1 MLVEKYRPKC
11 LYEIVGQD
19 DIIRRLQDTLNN
31 GCDLTHSLFKGPP
44 GTGKTTT
51 AHAIANELGADFKE
65 LNASD
70 DRGIESTRKKVI
82 TFAKYMPLTQFRY
95 KIMFLDEVDG
105 LTSEAQD
112 LLKRPMEIYATNCRF
127 ILACNNVDKI
137 IEPIRSRCTE
147 YEFKPISK
155 NAIIT
160 RLQYIANREY
170 IEYTN
175 RDLDYITEKCKGDMR
190 KAINMLQSRDFNRDN
205 VLVFNL
211 KEVK

>member
-1 MLVEKYRPKC
+1 MLVEKYRPKR

-19 DIIRRLQDTLNN
+19 SIIGRLQDTLNN
-31 GCDLTHSLFKGPP
+31 GCEFTHLLFKGPP

-65 LNASD
+65 INASD
-70 DRGIESTRKKVI
+70 DRGVDPVRKKVI
-82 TFAKYMPLTQFRY
+82 TFARYMPLTQFRY
-95 KIMFLDEVDG
+95 KILFLDEIDG
-105 LTSEAQD
+105 MTSEAQD
-112 LLKRPMEIYATNCRF
+112 LLKRPMEIFGVNCRF

-160 RLQYIANREY
+160 RLRYISNREY
-170 IEYTN
+170 IECN
-175 RDLDYITEKCKGDMR
+175 DRDLDYITDKCKGDMR
-190 KAINMLQSRDFNRDN
+190 KAINMLQSKEFNRDK

-211 KEVK
+211 